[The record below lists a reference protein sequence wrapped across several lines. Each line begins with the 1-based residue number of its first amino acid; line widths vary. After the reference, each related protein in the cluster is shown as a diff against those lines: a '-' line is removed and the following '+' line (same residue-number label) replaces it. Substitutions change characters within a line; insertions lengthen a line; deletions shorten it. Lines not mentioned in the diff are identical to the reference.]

1 MQLNRLF
8 KRLPGSVLPL
18 ALLTGLLTVSCSKTT
33 TYSYVDVSV
42 QVDPS
47 VLMKDLAANLD
58 SCEVQVSGA
67 ESVEG
72 VVIPCGPNAKIG
84 YDLGTFEWTTTL
96 EKGQL
101 VFTVTLFALNRA
113 VYGSGTSTP
122 VDIVAGKRVSS
133 SVIVVVTPSTMTGTG
148 GAGGGA
154 GGSSGTGGVG
164 GNSGSAGQGGSAAG
178 GGHGGSA
185 TGGAGGTVGQGGA
198 GGAQGGK
205 SGGGAGGSGQGGA
218 GGVSVGGA
226 SGTAG
231 SSGGGTSGS
240 AGAGGVTG
248 SAGAGGAANGGNA
261 GGAGGA

>member
-1 MQLNRLF
+1 MLRNRLF
-8 KRLPGSVLPL
+8 KRLPGTVLPL

-47 VLMKDLAANLD
+47 VPMKDLAATLD

-72 VVIPCGPNAKIG
+72 VVIPCVPNAKIG

-154 GGSSGTGGVG
+154 GGRSGAGGIG
-164 GNSGSAGQGGSAAG
+164 GTSGGGGQGGSAAG
-178 GGHGGSA
+178 GGPGGSA

-198 GGAQGGK
+198 QGGK
-205 SGGGAGGSGQGGA
+205 SGAGGAGQGGV
-218 GGVSVGGA
+218 GGSVGGT

-231 SSGGGTSGS
+231 SSAGGTSGS

>member
-1 MQLNRLF
+1 MKLHRLSKPF
-8 KRLPGSVLPL
+8 RGTVLPL
-18 ALLTGLLTVSCSKTT
+18 ALLTGLLTFSCSKTT

-47 VLMKDLAANLD
+47 VPMKDLAATLD

-122 VDIVAGKRVSS
+122 VDIVAGKRVNS
-133 SVIVVVTPSTMTGTG
+133 SVIVVVTPTTMPGTG
-148 GAGGGA
+148 GAGG

-164 GNSGSAGQGGSAAG
+164 GTSGGGGKGGAGAVGGQGGPS
-178 GGHGGSA
+178 

-205 SGGGAGGSGQGGA
+205 SGTAGAGGNGQGGA
-218 GGVSVGGA
+218 GGVSAGGA
-226 SGTAG
+226 SGSAG
-231 SSGGGTSGS
+231 SSAGGTSGS

-248 SAGAGGAANGGNA
+248 TAGAGGAANGGSA

>member
-1 MQLNRLF
+1 MRLNRLS
-8 KRLPGSVLPL
+8 KPSAGTVLPL
-18 ALLTGLLTVSCSKTT
+18 ALVTGLLTFSCSKTT

-47 VLMKDLAANLD
+47 VPMKDLAATLD

-72 VVIPCGPNAKIG
+72 VVIPCVPNAKIG

-133 SVIVVVTPSTMTGTG
+133 SVIVVVTPTTMPGTG

-154 GGSSGTGGVG
+154 GGGSGTGGVG
-164 GNSGSAGQGGSAAG
+164 GTSGGGGKGGAGAVGGQGGS
-178 GGHGGSA
+178 S

-198 GGAQGGK
+198 EGGK
-205 SGGGAGGSGQGGA
+205 SGTAGAGGSGQSGA
-218 GGVSVGGA
+218 GGSSAGGA
-226 SGTAG
+226 SGSAG
-231 SSGGGTSGS
+231 SSAGGTSGS

-248 SAGAGGAANGGNA
+248 TAGAGGAANGGSA

>member
-1 MQLNRLF
+1 MQLNRLL
-8 KRLPGSVLPL
+8 KRLPGTVAPL

-33 TYSYVDVSV
+33 TYSYVDVNV

-47 VLMKDLAANLD
+47 VPRQELAAKLD
-58 SCEVQVSGA
+58 SCEVKVTGA

-72 VVIPCGPNAKIG
+72 VVIPCVPNAKLG

-113 VYGSGTSTP
+113 VYGSGTSAP
-122 VDIVAGKRVSS
+122 VDIAAGKRVNG
-133 SVIVVVTPSTMTGTG
+133 SVIVVVAPSTMTGTG

-154 GGSSGTGGVG
+154 GGSSGTGGAG
-164 GNSGSAGQGGSAAG
+164 GNSGGAGQ
-178 GGHGGSA
+178 GGSA
-185 TGGAGGTVGQGGA
+185 TGGAGGTGGQGGA

-205 SGGGAGGSGQGGA
+205 GGGGGAQGGA
-218 GGVSVGGA
+218 GGGPVGGL

-231 SSGGGTSGS
+231 SSAGGTSGS